1 MEAGS
6 SPAILSIE
14 TAEKLARKQLTY
26 GFEYSGLAFFGNK
39 LYASC
44 NLGLLEIE
52 NASPTKLYQW
62 SKFDSV
68 VEGPWLDRA
77 NGLLWVWLLGTDQVA
92 NYDGKSWKTMRM
104 PEPQAGFSRG
114 NILEGFRGIGNS
126 GTFWLEGAWHAW
138 AWNPKRSNWNDE
150 RIPPALRVDLRSN
163 PILTR
168 LVPTDNALLFVMLRD
183 SELTHSDVELQRK
196 QKGDAIYYSDG
207 RWNQVTNRSHFVF
220 FAEQTVS
227 TGKTGY
233 IRSSRGDVLEVTT
246 TGIMK
251 LDCPGKCEALAVTS
265 SCSVAASFHDLGVY
279 ELKDGWELRF
289 KAPYPPTEGEHRA
302 HLAENRGEFALSV
315 APVGR
320 LVGDKTVHDSTAS
333 IWVFDGQRLEQVPF
347 AKAAQSK

>member
-1 MEAGS
+1 MEVGA

-14 TAEKLARKQLTY
+14 AAEKLVKKQLAY

-62 SKFDSV
+62 TKSDSV

-77 NGLLWVWLLGTDQVA
+77 NGLLWVWLIGTDQVA

-104 PEPQAGFSRG
+104 PEPRAGFSRG

-126 GTFWLEGAWHAW
+126 RTFWLEGAWHAW
-138 AWNPKRSNWNDE
+138 AWNPKHSNWNDE
-150 RIPPALRVDLRSN
+150 RIPPALRAGLRSD
-163 PILTR
+163 PILRR
-168 LVPTDNALLFVMLRD
+168 LVPTDDALQFVMLRD
-183 SELTHSDVELQRK
+183 VELSHSDSQVPRK
-196 QKGDAIYYSDG
+196 QKGDAIYYSDDS
-207 RWNQVTNRSHFVF
+207 WHEVTNKSHFVF

-233 IRSSRGDVLEVTT
+233 VRSSRGDVLEVTT
-246 TGIMK
+246 NGIVK

-265 SCSVAASFHDLGVY
+265 SNSLAASFHNLGVY
-279 ELKDGWELRF
+279 AFNSQWELLF
-289 KAPYPPTEGEHRA
+289 KAPYPSTEDKYWA
-302 HLAENRGEFALSV
+302 HLAESAGEIALSL
-315 APVGR
+315 APRGH
-320 LVGDKTVHDSTAS
+320 LVGDKRVYDSTAS
-333 IWVFDGQRLEQVPF
+333 IWVFNRQRLEQVPF
-347 AKAAQSK
+347 AKAPQSK